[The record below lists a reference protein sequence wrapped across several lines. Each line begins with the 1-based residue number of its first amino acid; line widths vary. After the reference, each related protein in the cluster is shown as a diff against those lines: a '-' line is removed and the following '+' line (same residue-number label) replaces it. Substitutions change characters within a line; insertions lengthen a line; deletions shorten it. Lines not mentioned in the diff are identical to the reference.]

1 MQNKKYIQQLLA
13 SAGIN
18 PKKKFGQNFLIDL
31 NLMKLLVETAA
42 PTKDDLVLEV
52 GPGTGSLTQ
61 GLAEAAGE
69 VITVEIDT
77 ILAKITK
84 MQLAE
89 FDNVEVINADVL
101 KSKHTINPAV
111 VEAIDNHRKKFAGR
125 FILIS
130 NLPYSVATPLM
141 LNLIISEP
149 RVGEMYVTVQR
160 EVAQRMA
167 AESGDNYYG
176 ILSITMAAA
185 GRVEMIRTL
194 KPAVFWPPPKVDSE
208 MLSFVRDEEKF
219 KRINDIDIFIETINL
234 FMKHRRKTLKGCT
247 KFAHGKLEKVENWK
261 NIFEKSQIDSQLR
274 PEQISPEDFIKIA
287 NLCS

>member
-13 SAGIN
+13 SVGIN
-18 PKKKFGQNFLIDL
+18 PNKKFGQNFLIDL
-31 NLMKLLVETAA
+31 NLMTLLVESAG

-61 GLAEAAGE
+61 GLAETAGR
-69 VITVEIDT
+69 VIAVEIDT
-77 ILAKITK
+77 TLAKIAK

-101 KSKHTINPAV
+101 KSKHTINPV
-111 VEAIDNHRKKFAGR
+111 VIEAINNYRKNFAGR
-125 FILIS
+125 FMLIA

-141 LNLIISEP
+141 LNLIVSEP
-149 RVGEMYVTVQR
+149 HVNSMYVTVQR

-167 AESGDNYYG
+167 AGPTDNHYG

-208 MLSFVRDEEKF
+208 MLSFIRSEEKF
-219 KRINDIDIFIETINL
+219 RRINNIEIFIETINL
-234 FMKHRRKTLKGCT
+234 FMQHRRKTIKGCT
-247 KFAHGKLEKVENWK
+247 KFARGKLEKVDDWK
-261 NIFEKSQIDSQLR
+261 NIFEKAQIDSQLR
-274 PEQISPEDFIKIA
+274 PEQLSPEDFIKIA